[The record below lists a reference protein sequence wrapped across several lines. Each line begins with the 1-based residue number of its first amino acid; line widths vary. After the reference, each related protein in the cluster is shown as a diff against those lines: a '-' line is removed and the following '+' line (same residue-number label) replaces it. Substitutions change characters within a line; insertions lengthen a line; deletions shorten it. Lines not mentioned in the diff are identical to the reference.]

1 MFHVISAAWARLA
14 RRMSDRQALPFE
26 YAAWHGWETRQVKR
40 GTYAFRDPRFGQL
53 AAARTVPAD
62 PPVARTWAQA
72 ATAARIRAL
81 DPGTGSARDQFGRGA

>member
-1 MFHVISAAWARLA
+1 MFHVISAALARLA

-26 YAAWHGWETRQVKR
+26 YAAWHGWEVRQVKR

-53 AAARTVPAD
+53 AAAHTAPAA
-62 PPVARTWAQA
+62 PVTRSWAQA

-81 DPGTGSARDQFGRGA
+81 DPGTDARDVGRGA

>member
-14 RRMSDRQALPFE
+14 RRIADRQALPFE
-26 YAAWHGWETRQVKR
+26 YAAWHGWEVRQIKR

-53 AAARTVPAD
+53 AAAHTPAD
-62 PPVARTWAQA
+62 PPVARSWAQA

-81 DPGTGSARDQFGRGA
+81 DPGTDARDIGRGA

>member
-14 RRMSDRQALPFE
+14 RRIADRQALPFE
-26 YAAWHGWETRQVKR
+26 YAAWHGWEVHQNKR
-40 GTYAFRDPRFGQL
+40 GTYRVRDPRFGQL
-53 AAARTVPAD
+53 AAARTAPAD

-81 DPGTGSARDQFGRGA
+81 DSGTDARHVGRGA

>member
-14 RRMSDRQALPFE
+14 RRIAGRQALPFE
-26 YAAWHGWETRQVKR
+26 YAAWHGWEVRQIKR
-40 GTYAFRDPRFGQL
+40 GTYRFRDPRFGQL
-53 AAARTVPAD
+53 AAARTAPAD

-81 DPGTGSARDQFGRGA
+81 DPGTSARDAGRGA

>member
-26 YAAWHGWETRQVKR
+26 YAAWHGWEVRQVNR
-40 GTYAFRDPRFGQL
+40 GTYRFRDPRFGQL
-53 AAARTVPAD
+53 AAARTAPAA
-62 PPVARTWAQA
+62 PVTRSWAHA

-81 DPGTGSARDQFGRGA
+81 DPGTNNARDVGRGA